1 MTVTASFHED
11 TWRVQLLLAD
21 FANGAVLV
29 ERSDVAGFPAGR
41 TFPVRG
47 GLALP
52 IEAGAAVISD
62 HEYRDRVLRH
72 YRVTQA
78 STEDNIML
86 ITVTG
91 QWSKPAGLV
100 AVKAVLVQPG
110 SGGGGVAATAA
121 GENAEAGGGA
131 YGSIVVAWIPAADLD
146 DEETVTI
153 GAVGAA
159 GTAGANAGGAGGAVS
174 FTRTVGTDLS
184 VSGGSGGSGSPATS
198 GNAQNTGGSSGL
210 TTTGADLIIPGEI
223 GHYGLIRGGLAG
235 FGGRGAGGMF
245 GPGAR
250 TTHAFSAAGS
260 APAGGFGG
268 GGSGARNAASQAAR
282 AGGAGAPGCAIIE
295 HYFADV
301 T

>member
-1 MTVTASFHED
+1 VTVSLSTFDAALS
-11 TWRVQLLLAD
+11 RQLIAISG
-21 FANGAVLV
+21 FPNGAVRV
-29 ERSDVAGFPAGR
+29 ERSLTSGFQLASI
-41 TFPVRG
+41 VRG
-47 GLALP
+47 GISLP
-52 IEAGAAVISD
+52 LVAGAGQLWDGEFGAD
-62 HEYRDRVLRH
+62 VLNH
-72 YRVTQA
+72 WRVTQA

-91 QWSKPAGLV
+91 QWVKPAGLV

-110 SGGGGVAATAA
+110 CGGGGCAATTA

-131 YGSIVVAWIPAADLD
+131 AGTIVVAWIPAADLD

-153 GAVGAA
+153 GAAGAA

-174 FTRTVGTDLS
+174 LTRTVGTDLS
-184 VSGGSGGSGSPATS
+184 VSGGSGGSGGPATS

-223 GHYGLIRGGLAG
+223 GHYGFVRGGLAG

-250 TTHAFSAAGS
+250 TPHSFSTAGS